1 MLALDQ
7 FGDGVNFISRECHDR
22 GTPRLP
28 RDLAVAGEFKLRE
41 PRPGDDAGAGQQSLD
56 DRAHGG
62 STQQQRF
69 VAAAPMQD
77 AVGED
82 MPAFQIGGDLDFIDR
97 EKRHVEIPRHG
108 FHGGDPEP
116 RLRRFY
122 LFFAGNERHGSD
134 AGAIDDLVVDLA
146 RQEPQRQPD
155 HT

>member
-1 MLALDQ
+1 VLALDQ

-97 EKRHVEIPRHG
+97 ENRAFGG
-108 FHGGDPEP
+108 FIFSSPVMSATASTP
-116 RLRRFY
+116 
-122 LFFAGNERHGSD
+122 
-134 AGAIDDLVVDLA
+134 A
-146 RQEPQRQPD
+146 RS
-155 HT
+155 TILL